1 MGKGAPMI
9 QALLISVA
17 TMAIRRYGDLPAFR
31 SHIDTLAA
39 EAADKGSRVLLLP
52 ELTCVGLLWAYPEAA
67 QTTVS
72 DVADLYRRRLTPLFG
87 PYQESLRDVAQHR
100 RIALAGGSF
109 WHEESG
115 KGVNSAFIAFPDGSL
130 QRQDKLHPTRSEQ
143 AIGTVGGESLHT
155 FEIDGI
161 RIGLL
166 ICYDIQF
173 PELTRH
179 LVAEGIQVLLVPS
192 LTSERG
198 YWRVRHCAHARAVE
212 NQIYVCVSP
221 LIGDLGIPTNHP
233 VQGCGSAFIAC
244 PIDNR
249 FNIDDGTYARGPA
262 NAESLLHVSLDMARL
277 ELSRTRSE
285 IRQRADRRPALY
297 ARLRT

>member
-1 MGKGAPMI
+1 MTETLP
-9 QALLISVA
+9 ISVA
-17 TMAIRRYGDLPAFR
+17 SMAIHRYKDVPAFR
-31 SHIDTLAA
+31 VHIDTLAA
-39 EAADKGSRVLLLP
+39 EGADRGSRVLLLP
-52 ELTCVGLLWAYPEAA
+52 ELTCVGLLWGDPEAGK
-67 QTTVS
+67 TTTAG
-72 DVADLYRRRLTPLFG
+72 VANLYRRRLTPLLR
-87 PYQESLRDVAQHR
+87 PYEDALREVAQR
-100 RIALAGGSF
+100 RRLALAGATF
-109 WHEESG
+109 WHEDEG
-115 KGVNSAFIAFPDGSL
+115 RGVNSAFVAFPDGTV
-130 QRQDKLHPTRSEQ
+130 QRQDKLHPTRPEQ

-221 LIGDLGIPTNHP
+221 LIGDLGIPTDHP
-233 VQGCGSAFIAC
+233 VQGCGSAFVAC

-262 NAESLLHVSLDMARL
+262 NAESLLHVSLDMERL
-277 ELSRTRSE
+277 ELSHNRSE

-297 ARLRT
+297 ARLRR